1 MTTEDLRAGTGITGL
16 HHVGLVV
23 RDIAA
28 ARARYRSLGFHVPPA
43 TFPALPPHPGA
54 APRAFGAGN
63 THASFRNGFIELAT
77 VLDQDGR
84 PGDEVRLHPIAAPDA
99 ALARLTDAIA
109 ETAARLRAALDRFEG
124 MHILALGTPD
134 ADATAAALDAAGVRH
149 GGVHRLLRPIET
161 RDGARREPVGY
172 LELDDP
178 ARTPEGRL
186 AVAEDPPEQLSA
198 GRVDEHPNGARALAE
213 VLLCVPDAEL
223 DDHADRYRGYLG
235 RPARH
240 DGPARVFDLATGSRV
255 VVAPASGL
263 AAVLPGERP
272 PTRPAFVACTV
283 AVRDLGDTAAHLEQA
298 GVPHTR
304 HPGGRL
310 VVPAAAALGCA
321 VVFQG

>member
-1 MTTEDLRAGTGITGL
+1 MATEDLGAGAITGL

-28 ARARYRSLGFHVPPA
+28 ARARFRNLGFHVPPA

-63 THASFRNGFIELAT
+63 THASLRNGFVELAT
-77 VLDQDGR
+77 VLDPDGR
-84 PGDEVRLHPIAAPDA
+84 PDDEVRLRPLDVPDA
-99 ALARLTDAIA
+99 ALAPLTGAIA
-109 ETAARLRAALDRFEG
+109 ETAARLRAALDRSEG
-124 MHILALGTPD
+124 MHILAFGTAD
-134 ADATAAALDAAGVRH
+134 ADATAGALDAAGVRH
-149 GGVHRLLRPIET
+149 GGVHRLLRPVET
-161 RDGARREPVGY
+161 RNGTRMEPVAY

-186 AVAEDPPEQLSA
+186 AVAEDLPDPRSA
-198 GRVDEHPNGARALAE
+198 GRADEHPNGARALAE

-223 DDHADRYRGYLG
+223 ADHADRYRRYLG

-263 AAVLPGERP
+263 ASVLPGERP
-272 PTRPAFVACTV
+272 PARPAFVACTV
-283 AVRDLGDTAAHLEQA
+283 AVGDLDVTAAHLEQA
-298 GVPHTR
+298 GVPYTR
-304 HPGGRL
+304 HAGDRL